1 MRGTLDSIAG
11 LEVQKNIKLSL
22 HTSFGIGGPASMFVE
37 VPSAD
42 ALRAVLAAT
51 DKLRLSTLILGG
63 GTNLLVSDEGFDGL
77 VIRLNLNHLTVDET
91 NHRVRVGAS
100 TSTSRLVTQLVESG
114 WGGLEFAAGLP
125 GTIGGGIAGNAGCFG
140 HSLSD
145 FLVQATVVESDGTLR
160 RVTDRDWFR
169 FQYRHSKLQ
178 SHGVVLA
185 EATFAVTPD
194 DSSKLKEESEKY
206 LAVRAE
212 KHPRKGIRTAG
223 SYFKNLPPE
232 KEGGSHRAAGALLD
246 QVGARDLSVGDA
258 AVFERH
264 ANIII
269 NRDRATA
276 EDVLT
281 LAKKMKK
288 RVHDRFGITLTEE
301 VRFIGKR
308 PADR

>member
-1 MRGTLDSIAG
+1 MRSTLESIAG

-42 ALRAVLAAT
+42 ALKAVLAAT
-51 DKLRLSTLILGG
+51 GKLRLSTLVLGG

-91 NHRVRVGAS
+91 SHQVRVGAS

-160 RVTDRDWFR
+160 RVTDRNWFR

-178 SHGVVLA
+178 SDGVVLA

-212 KHPRKGIRTAG
+212 KHPRQGIRTAG
-223 SYFKNLPPE
+223 SYFKNLPPK

-308 PADR
+308 PADL

>member
-1 MRGTLDSIAG
+1 MRSTLESIAG

-37 VPSAD
+37 VPSAN
-42 ALRAVLAAT
+42 ALKGVLAAT
-51 DKLRLSTLILGG
+51 GKLRLSTLVLGG

-145 FLVQATVVESDGTLR
+145 FLIQATVVESDGTLR
-160 RVTDRDWFR
+160 RITGRDWFR

-178 SHGVVLA
+178 SAGVVLA

-194 DSSKLKEESEKY
+194 DSSKLKENSEKY

-212 KHPRKGIRTAG
+212 KHPRKSVRTAG

-246 QVGARDLSVGDA
+246 QVGARDLAVGDA

-269 NRDRATA
+269 NQDRATA

-301 VRFIGKR
+301 VRFIGTR
-308 PADR
+308 PADL